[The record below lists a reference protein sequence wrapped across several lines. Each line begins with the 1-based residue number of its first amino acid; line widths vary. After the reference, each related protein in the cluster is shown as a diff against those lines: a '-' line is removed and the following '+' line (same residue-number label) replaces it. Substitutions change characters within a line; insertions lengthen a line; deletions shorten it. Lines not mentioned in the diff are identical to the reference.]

1 MPREAA
7 RILPGRGPTL
17 VVVMASLGAR
27 AVSAIIGTPYTGA
40 ALGNLVGPWA
50 TGRLFDATGSYAAAV
65 AGVGLL
71 ALASAL
77 AAWQAVRQR

>member
-1 MPREAA
+1 MPSTPSGNGAGSRVTP
-7 RILPGRGPTL
+7 R
-17 VVVMASLGAR
+17 ASSAR
-27 AVSAIIGTPYTGA
+27 AVSAIIGTLYTGA